1 MQRCHLM
8 TGLLAMMLTAAG
20 CCDNWGALGPE
31 DLPRVGE
38 VLTIDSPKRL
48 LIREG
53 ETGYLGGTIL
63 VEEDGVLNLAV
74 EGELSVAEEAGIE
87 TRGGRVAWTL
97 DGILDGAT
105 FSLTN
110 NGGGSIML
118 DAATGSINIGTLNI
132 LNGDQDINSDDESS
146 LTWTGTGMRANN
158 MNVYNYGGTTR
169 ITDTGMMQVSNMSLS
184 STDGGVLSMTIEGEL
199 SGVLCVADASD
210 GGRVEWILEGMLDV
224 ANLSLANAAGGSITL
239 DAAMGSIDIGNLN
252 MNNVEASSLIWTSA
266 GMLINNMNVNNYG
279 GTTRITDAGTM
290 QVSNMN
296 LKSTDAGVLSMIVEG
311 DLSGVLYTVD
321 ASGGGR
327 VEWILEGAL
336 DSANCSLTNG
346 TGGSITV
353 DAASGSIDIGNLNIN
368 NVVESSLTW
377 TSTGMRANNMN
388 VNNYGGTARI
398 TDAGTMQVNN
408 MNLKEQSDTESG
420 GLTLT
425 CNDGTLNN
433 LAAVA
438 NGSGSALDI
447 LLQGQSSWNDINVD
461 TNYGGSVR
469 IDVGAEATV
478 SCEHLY
484 VDCNGASHGRLSNG
498 ELINAGNLTVD
509 TLLTPVGCIY
519 EDVTD
524 PAGQSTWLVTFPGGE
539 TFTIINSGTLD
550 MPLPF

>member
-1 MQRCHLM
+1 MQRCSLM
-8 TGLLAMMLTAAG
+8 FGLFAAMLTAAG
-20 CCDNWGALGPE
+20 CCDNWGALGPA
-31 DLPRVGE
+31 DLPQAGE

-158 MNVYNYGGTTR
+158 MNVNNYGGTTR

-199 SGVLCVADASD
+199 SGVLCVADASG
-210 GGRVEWILEGMLDV
+210 GGRVEWILEGALES
-224 ANLSLANAAGGSITL
+224 ANFNVNNAAGGSITL

-279 GTTRITDAGTM
+279 GTTRIA
-290 QVSNMN
+290 
-296 LKSTDAGVLSMIVEG
+296 
-311 DLSGVLYTVD
+311 
-321 ASGGGR
+321 
-327 VEWILEGAL
+327 
-336 DSANCSLTNG
+336 
-346 TGGSITV
+346 
-353 DAASGSIDIGNLNIN
+353 
-368 NVVESSLTW
+368 
-377 TSTGMRANNMN
+377 
-388 VNNYGGTARI
+388 
-398 TDAGTMQVNN
+398 DAGTMQVNN

-509 TLLTPVGCIY
+509 TFLPPVGCIY
-519 EDVTD
+519 EDITD

-550 MPLPF
+550 MPLPL

>member
-1 MQRCHLM
+1 MQRCSLM
-8 TGLLAMMLTAAG
+8 FGLFAAMLTAAG

-31 DLPRVGE
+31 DLPQAGE

-158 MNVYNYGGTTR
+158 MNVHNYGGTT
-169 ITDTGMMQVSNMSLS
+169 
-184 STDGGVLSMTIEGEL
+184 
-199 SGVLCVADASD
+199 
-210 GGRVEWILEGMLDV
+210 
-224 ANLSLANAAGGSITL
+224 
-239 DAAMGSIDIGNLN
+239 
-252 MNNVEASSLIWTSA
+252 
-266 GMLINNMNVNNYG
+266 
-279 GTTRITDAGTM
+279 
-290 QVSNMN
+290 
-296 LKSTDAGVLSMIVEG
+296 
-311 DLSGVLYTVD
+311 
-321 ASGGGR
+321 
-327 VEWILEGAL
+327 
-336 DSANCSLTNG
+336 
-346 TGGSITV
+346 
-353 DAASGSIDIGNLNIN
+353 
-368 NVVESSLTW
+368 
-377 TSTGMRANNMN
+377 
-388 VNNYGGTARI
+388 RI

-433 LAAVA
+433 MAAVA

-478 SCEHLY
+478 SFEHLY

-519 EDVTD
+519 EDITD

-550 MPLPF
+550 MPLPL